1 MAAPDM
7 SSATVDRAVAGA
19 VGGAWIARLGRLGE
33 ALAIPAGAIIVS
45 LVLFGVFVTFNGV
58 NPLEVYGSIYKGA
71 FGSWFSWQNTLQRAA
86 PLLLTA
92 LCTALPARLGLIV
105 IGGEG
110 ALVVGAVATVV
121 AAVWVG
127 DADRGV
133 VVFAMMLAAMTAG
146 GLWVGMAGALRHYR
160 GVNETISSL
169 LLNYIAI
176 ALMSHLVAGPI
187 RDPGVV
193 HRPSSWHIGESNL
206 LGQIPGM
213 DVHWG
218 LVMGLVACVATYVL
232 MQHTTFGF
240 ASRIVGGN
248 IRAARMVGLPVGM
261 LAVAACLIGGAAAGL
276 AGMAEV
282 ASGEGRVNSSIIVGY
297 GYTGILIAFIA
308 RHNPLAI
315 IPVAVLLGG
324 IRASGGLLQRWHD
337 LPDASVLVLQGLMFM
352 VILVSEPLYG
362 RLRFLQPGRT

>member
-1 MAAPDM
+1 MTAPDTPGVLADHAGPGMAA
-7 SSATVDRAVAGA
+7 SAF
-19 VGGAWIARLGRLGE
+19 GGRLGRL
-33 ALAIPAGAIIVS
+33 ATAVTIPAGAIIVS
-45 LVLFGVFVTFNGV
+45 LLLFGVFVALVGV
-58 NPLEVYGSIYKGA
+58 NPLDVYASIYRGA

-92 LCTALPARLGLIV
+92 LCTALPARLGLII

-110 ALVVGAVATVV
+110 ALVMGAVATVV
-121 AAVWVG
+121 AAVALT
-127 DADRGV
+127 DASRGIV
-133 VVFAMMLAAMTAG
+133 IGGMMLAAMAAG
-146 GLWVGMAGALRHYR
+146 GIWVALSGALRHWR

-176 ALMSHLVAGPI
+176 ALMSHLVAGAI
-187 RDPGVV
+187 RDPAVV
-193 HRPSSWHIGESNL
+193 HRPSSWHVGESSM
-206 LGQIPGM
+206 LGMLPGM

-218 LVMGLVACVATYVL
+218 LAMGIVFCIATYVL

-240 ASRIVGGN
+240 AGRIVGGN
-248 IRAARMVGLPVGM
+248 IRAARIVGLPVGA
-261 LAVAACLIGGAAAGL
+261 LVVAACFIGGAAAGL
-276 AGMAEV
+276 AGMAEI
-282 ASGEGRVNSSIIVGY
+282 AATEGRVNSSIVVGY

-337 LPDASVLVLQGLMFM
+337 LPDASVLVLQGIMFM
-352 VILVSEPLYG
+352 VILMSEPLHN
-362 RLRFLQPGRT
+362 RLRLLQGRSG

>member
-1 MAAPDM
+1 MSAPDKP
-7 SSATVDRAVAGA
+7 STPVERAVTDAVAGA
-19 VGGAWIARLGRLGE
+19 WAGRIARLCE
-33 ALAIPAGAIIVS
+33 ALAIPAGAVALS
-45 LVLFGVFVTFNGV
+45 MALFGIFVALNGV
-58 NPLEVYGSIYKGA
+58 NPLDVYGSIYKGA

-110 ALVVGAVATVV
+110 ALGMGAVATVV
-121 AAVWVG
+121 AAVWLG
-127 DADRGV
+127 GADRLIV
-133 VVFAMMLAAMTAG
+133 VAGMMLAAMAVG
-146 GLWVGMAGALRHYR
+146 GFWVGIAGALRHYR

-187 RDPGVV
+187 RDLAVV
-193 HRPSSWHIGESNL
+193 HRPSSWHIGEMNM
-206 LGQIPGM
+206 LGRLPGM

-218 LVMGLVACVATYVL
+218 LAMGVIACIATYVL

-240 ASRIVGGN
+240 AGRIVGGN
-248 IRAARMVGLPVGM
+248 VRAARMIGLPVGM
-261 LAVAACLIGGAAAGL
+261 LAIITCVVGGAAAGL

-362 RLRFLQPGRT
+362 RLRLAQARSA